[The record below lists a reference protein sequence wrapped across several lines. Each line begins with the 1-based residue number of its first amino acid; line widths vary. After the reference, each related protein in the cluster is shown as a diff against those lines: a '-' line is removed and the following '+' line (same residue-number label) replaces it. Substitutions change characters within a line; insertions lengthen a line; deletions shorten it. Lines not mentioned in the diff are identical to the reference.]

1 MVKISGSMSSNVTLS
16 GRMLGRQSTDV
27 GQQVKPVE
35 KAIKPVVLKDH
46 QPDMKFSGIGR
57 NVDIRV

>member
-1 MVKISGSMSSNVTLS
+1 
-16 GRMLGRQSTDV
+16 MLGRQSTDA